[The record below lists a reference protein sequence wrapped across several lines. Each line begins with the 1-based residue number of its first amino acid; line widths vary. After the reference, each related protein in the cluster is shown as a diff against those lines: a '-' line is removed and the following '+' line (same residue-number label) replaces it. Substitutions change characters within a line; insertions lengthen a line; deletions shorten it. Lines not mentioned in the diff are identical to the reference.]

1 MSLDLSAFLTAQV
14 LEYALIFARIG
25 AVAMFMPGIGESF
38 FPIRHRLALALVLS
52 FALAPVIPPT
62 PASLDDPLRLFA
74 VFGIEVTLGLWIGL
88 TARILLT
95 SLQFAGYQIG
105 LISGLSNAFAPDMGS
120 FQGSTLIATAL
131 MLGGVALIFATDL
144 HHQII
149 AALLMSYDVFPPGL
163 MMPGDLAHEIVRA
176 VSMSVYIG
184 LSITAPFYVMGVV
197 LNVGLGLSNRMMP
210 TLPVFFVAAPVLIAA
225 GLFVL
230 VVAAPAMLRG
240 FLTSFEDWLGHL
252 VF

>member
-1 MSLDLSAFLTAQV
+1 MDLGAFLTAQV
-14 LEYALIFARIG
+14 LSHALVFARIG

-38 FPIRHRLALALVLS
+38 FPIRHRLALALLLS
-52 FALAPVIPPT
+52 LALDPAIPPS
-62 PASLDDPLRLFA
+62 PAALDDPLALLGVLA
-74 VFGIEVTLGLWIGL
+74 MEVSIGLWIGL

-95 SLQFAGYQIG
+95 ALQFAGYQIG
-105 LISGLSNAFAPDMGS
+105 LISGLSNAFAPDIGS

-131 MLGGVALIFATDL
+131 MLGGVALIFATDM
-144 HHQII
+144 HHKII
-149 AALLMSYDVFPPGL
+149 GALVMSYDVFPPGL
-163 MMPGDLAHEIVRA
+163 LMPGDLADQIVRG
-176 VSMSVYIG
+176 VSMSFYIG

-225 GLFVL
+225 GVFVL
-230 VVAAPAMLRG
+230 VVSVPSMLRG
-240 FLTSFEDWLGHL
+240 FLAGFEDWLGLL